1 MIFFIKFN
9 LHNVVDGIDHKTKY
23 NKKIYNNSSMECK
36 NMVQTFASAEQ

>member
-23 NKKIYNNSSMECK
+23 KIYNNSSMECK
-36 NMVQTFASAEQ
+36 NMVQTSTSAEQ